1 MRAYPSV
8 TAHVIG
14 ADGALTGFGAGLEWK
29 RWLLAVENPER
40 WGEGRL

>member
-14 ADGALTGFGAGLEWK
+14 ADGALIGFGAGLEWN
-29 RWLLAVENPER
+29 RAFSA
-40 WGEGRL
+40 RLCRR